1 MSYVLESAEG
11 LVKLIKGV
19 DGVVITYLRDFS
31 IKVMKRSER
40 GKEED
45 LAAFGLLFSGDG
57 ARYFWFR
64 RDDGYIVYS
73 GAELSKFKKYVNVFL
88 HESISYERR
97 RLIDYGRS

>member
-1 MSYVLESAEG
+1 MLESAEG
-11 LVKLIKGV
+11 LIKLIKGV

-31 IKVMKRSER
+31 IKVMKRSR
-40 GKEED
+40 RIKEED
-45 LAAFGLLFSGDG
+45 LATFGLLFSSDG

-64 RDDGYIVYS
+64 RDNGYIVYS